1 MKNQRLKG
9 MPLLIIENFDDKYKY
24 LKNRPVT
31 LTVFVHGYQ
40 GNSFDFQKSKN
51 YLRKYNCNT

>member
-51 YLRKYNCNT
+51 